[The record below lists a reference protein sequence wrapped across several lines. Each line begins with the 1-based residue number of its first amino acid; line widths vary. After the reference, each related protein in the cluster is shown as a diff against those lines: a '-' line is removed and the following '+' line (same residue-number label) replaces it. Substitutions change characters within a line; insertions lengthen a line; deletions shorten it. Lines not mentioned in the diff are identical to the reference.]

1 MGKDALAQEKL
12 WDQLYRSN
20 RHSRRGHFLMAI
32 SAVDNTLWDL
42 RGRYF
47 KTPVYRLLGGPTRSS
62 VEAYASCLGYSLEP
76 DKVQARAAQ
85 VKKEGFRYQKWFL
98 AYGPGD
104 GHEGLRK
111 NVDLVRILREAVGED
126 TELMF
131 DVYSGWDLTY
141 ALEWAK
147 QVERYRPR
155 WIEEATQAE
164 KIDSFAQLRKG
175 TSIPVASGEH
185 IQGRWEVYD
194 YLKEGALSVVQCDP
208 EWCGGT
214 TELQKICALASLFD
228 VPVIPHGHSLHAALH
243 VIASQ
248 SPAVC
253 PLAEYLILKMQSYYH
268 FEKNPPALQARTSR
282 CRTPRATASNWTTPK
297 WNRGNRSIG
306 ADQMQ
311 IPRRNLLKG
320 AAMTGLLGLVSP
332 SEQKAQEQAAHAAR
346 GVAIPKIK
354 DISVIEC
361 QPAGVRLTVVKI
373 TTDQDGLYGYGCAT
387 FTQRADLVKPAVERY
402 LKPFLMGKTTDRI
415 EDIWQACY
423 DSSYWKN
430 GPVLN
435 NAISGVDQALW
446 DIKGRQAGMPVYQL
460 VGGKCREAAD
470 CLCPCRRRRLSAT

>member
-1 MGKDALAQEKL
+1 MSNVSRRHFLAALPMAAAIAETRPVKITAVEIWQVRGHRQTVRGVDQQYQANPLFVYDELRPAPYHDAATPTAANAAVNALYLKIRSDAGIDGFYGPIDKEVAIVVDEQLRPFLMGKDALAQEKL

-20 RHSRRGHFLMAI
+20 RHARRGFYLMAI

-47 KTPVYRLLGGPTRSS
+47 KTPVYRLLGGPTRAT

-76 DKVQARAAQ
+76 EKAQARAVQ
-85 VKKEGFRYQKWFL
+85 VKSEGFRYQKWFL

-104 GHEGLRK
+104 GPEGLRK
-111 NVDLVRILREAVGED
+111 NVDLVRLLREAVGED
-126 TELMF
+126 VELMF
-131 DVYSGWDLTY
+131 DVYSGWDLSY

-194 YLKEGALSVVQCDP
+194 YLKDGALSVVQCDP

-214 TELQKICALASLFD
+214 SELVKICGVASLFD

-253 PLAEYLILKMQSYYH
+253 PLAEYLILKMKSYYH
-268 FEKNPPALQARTSR
+268 FEKDPPVLTRAHFALPD
-282 CRTPRATASNWTTPK
+282 TP
-297 WNRGNRSIG
+297 
-306 ADQMQ
+306 
-311 IPRRNLLKG
+311 
-320 AAMTGLLGLVSP
+320 
-332 SEQKAQEQAAHAAR
+332 
-346 GVAIPKIK
+346 
-354 DISVIEC
+354 
-361 QPAGVRLTVVKI
+361 
-373 TTDQDGLYGYGCAT
+373 GYGIELDDA
-387 FTQRADLVKPAVERY
+387 KVE
-402 LKPFLMGKTTDRI
+402 
-415 EDIWQACY
+415 
-423 DSSYWKN
+423 S
-430 GPVLN
+430 
-435 NAISGVDQALW
+435 
-446 DIKGRQAGMPVYQL
+446 
-460 VGGKCREAAD
+460 REQIHW
-470 CLCPCRRRRLSAT
+470 S